1 MDADMRE
8 ALLGLESRLRQ
19 RLDDNHALVMA
30 RFDAERGATM
40 ARFDS
45 ERVTTMAR
53 FDRMEN
59 KLGNIEA
66 QVTVNIAQMTGMLVD
81 IDSRREQL

>member
-30 RFDAERGATM
+30 RFDA
-40 ARFDS
+40 

-81 IDSRREQL
+81 IDSRREQLELLQGAIRAG